1 MILYLEEQLEEAY
14 RNYCKHQS
22 KQDMPFMSLDD
33 FRNMFE
39 DLMAIVYQ
47 ESDGTE

>member
-1 MILYLEEQLEEAY
+1 MILYLEEQLEAAY
-14 RNYCKHQS
+14 RKYCKHQS
-22 KQDMPFMSLDD
+22 KQDKPFMSLDD

>member
-1 MILYLEEQLEEAY
+1 MILYLEEQLEAAY
-14 RNYCKHQS
+14 RKYCKHQS

-47 ESDGTE
+47 DSDGTE

>member
-1 MILYLEEQLEEAY
+1 MILYLEEQLEAAY
-14 RNYCKHQS
+14 RKYCKHQS

>member
-1 MILYLEEQLEEAY
+1 MLLYLEEQLEAAY
-14 RNYCKHQS
+14 RKYCKHQS

-39 DLMAIVYQ
+39 EIMAIVYQ

>member
-1 MILYLEEQLEEAY
+1 MILYLEDQLEAAY
-14 RNYCKHQS
+14 RKYCMHQI
-22 KQDMPFMSLDD
+22 KQDIPFMSLDN

-39 DLMAIVYQ
+39 EIMAIVYQ